1 MQQATSLNSQQ
12 SNNDNGLIVG
22 PSDHYGTH
30 YEPAP
35 ALNDQLRSADNN
47 TQETSLSIK
56 IANFASQQAAQQV
69 TTRVYVIVDSRV
81 PVMFKLNTPPACIT
95 LGDLKAALPAIDQPN
110 FKYFFKSKDSEFGT
124 VKEEIQDDDCK
135 LPTDGNRVSVW
146 IVTPGKLG
154 DELVSKATNSET
166 CNLTYT
172 STSYDDGSSSL
183 MTTDMEST
191 SYFTETDDNSTCCSD
206 YSETTCDTFVSQRNN
221 RHYKNGHGG
230 PKSPTHLYG
239 VHDRYHN
246 TRSPHRYHDRTR
258 SHQSPSSSSSTSS
271 SASRSDATAVHCL
284 TVHLV
289 LTNENFL
296 GLHIYANAYNGIDEG
311 IYVDGVTENSAVA
324 LDGRI
329 EPGDKLIQVNEV
341 NLEELS
347 NEEAVEVLKE
357 AVLKRGPLKL
367 VVAKF
372 VENNKNDEDNG
383 IMGPREA
390 IHPIDTAA
398 WVAHAQAITIPN
410 SIGGDQVNST
420 TSSPSFDSN
429 AQDTDCIR
437 PASASIA
444 NMGSGLRLN
453 RRTTDMKE
461 IIQHMKIPEIGL
473 DIKNREWLKITI
485 RNAFLGS
492 ELVKWLER
500 NVYGFDNNREAK
512 KFASRMLKEGYIRD
526 PISNKPFSSKSYY
539 TFVI

>member
-1 MQQATSLNSQQ
+1 MASLELPAPEP
-12 SNNDNGLIVG
+12 GRVVG
-22 PSDHYGTH
+22 PSDHYGIH
-30 YEPAP
+30 YGPNP
-35 ALNDQLRSADNN
+35 NQFRNTNN
-47 TQETSLSIK
+47 THENSLSMK
-56 IANFASQQAAQQV
+56 IANFASQQTAQQ
-69 TTRVYVIVDSRV
+69 TITRVYVIVDSRV
-81 PVMFKLNTPPACIT
+81 PIMFKLNTPPARIT
-95 LGDLKAALPAIDQPN
+95 LGDLKSALPVIDQPD

-146 IVTPGKLG
+146 VVTPGKLG

-166 CNLTYT
+166 CNLTCT
-172 STSYDDGSSSL
+172 STSYDDCSSSM
-183 MTTDMEST
+183 MTTDLEST

-206 YSETTCDTFVSQRNN
+206 YSESTCDTFVSQRRN
-221 RHYKNGHGG
+221 RHYKNGHSGV
-230 PKSPTHLYG
+230 KSPSHHYVG
-239 VHDRYHN
+239 RDRYEN
-246 TRSPHRYHDRTR
+246 GSPNHYHDRSRNLKT
-258 SHQSPSSSSSTSS
+258 PSSSSSSSS
-271 SASRSDATAVHCL
+271 SASRSNATAVHFS
-284 TVHLV
+284 TVNLV

-296 GLHIYANAYNGIDEG
+296 GLHIYANAFNGVDEG

-324 LDGRI
+324 QDGRI

-367 VVAKF
+367 MVAKF
-372 VENNKNDEDNG
+372 VENHKNDDD
-383 IMGPREA
+383 ILSPRDA

-410 SIGGDQVNST
+410 SIGGDPVNST

-444 NMGSGLRLN
+444 HMGSGLRLN
-453 RRTTDMKE
+453 RRTTDVKE
-461 IIQHMKIPEIGL
+461 IIQHMKIPDIGL

-485 RNAFLGS
+485 RDAFLGS
-492 ELVKWLER
+492 ELVRWLER

-526 PISNKPFSSKSYY
+526 PISNKSFSSKSYY